1 MKEVKEEISPTEL
14 LFLIHPNECNGLDL
28 LKLTVLNLTL
38 AGYIELFG
46 EVRLITRKKTRNIEQ
61 LFFMIKKSEL
71 KSKTTE
77 YESILLDNTSKQN
90 NILQNHIRNLDKA
103 LDGIEVFK
111 YYVFKELQKKEYV
124 KSSLTF
130 FGLLKPKYK
139 LTEKGDI
146 ALKNSIHKI
155 EDGHFVYKLISTD
168 KNTRIKQ
175 MKEVKDSIP
184 DKHLTLINIRK
195 KDWQGA
201 NKRSGLDP
209 RGFLPR

>member
-77 YESILLDNTSKQN
+77 YESILLDNTSKDRKSTRLN
-90 NILQNHIRNLDKA
+90 SSHVRISYA
-103 LDGIEVFK
+103 VFC
-111 YYVFKELQKKEYV
+111 
-124 KSSLTF
+124 
-130 FGLLKPKYK
+130 
-139 LTEKGDI
+139 
-146 ALKNSIHKI
+146 
-155 EDGHFVYKLISTD
+155 
-168 KNTRIKQ
+168 
-175 MKEVKDSIP
+175 
-184 DKHLTLINIRK
+184 
-195 KDWQGA
+195 
-201 NKRSGLDP
+201 
-209 RGFLPR
+209 

>member
-103 LDGIEVFK
+103 LDGIEVRSEEHTS
-111 YYVFKELQKKEYV
+111 ELQ
-124 KSSLTF
+124 SR
-130 FGLLKPKYK
+130 P
-139 LTEKGDI
+139 
-146 ALKNSIHKI
+146 
-155 EDGHFVYKLISTD
+155 
-168 KNTRIKQ
+168 
-175 MKEVKDSIP
+175 
-184 DKHLTLINIRK
+184 HLV
-195 KDWQGA
+195 
-201 NKRSGLDP
+201 
-209 RGFLPR
+209 